1 MSSLIFKNTVLFE
14 DGLVWFS
21 VDEKVRPQ
29 IKQGLLS
36 LLADNE
42 EKKVKASSYGIGS
55 IASVEVPKNLWDDF
69 LPIMTQAATSEPYNE
84 TIRSAAMQT
93 IEFMSDFL
101 GSNSAT
107 LSQQHIGHLL
117 HCTVSNITDRNTK
130 ITEMALKALARI
142 LPNCSENFK
151 IESQRQL
158 IMTAIISAIKMPQ
171 EEIQVL
177 AF

>member
-1 MSSLIFKNTVLFE
+1 
-14 DGLVWFS
+14 
-21 VDEKVRPQ
+21 
-29 IKQGLLS
+29 
-36 LLADNE
+36 
-42 EKKVKASSYGIGS
+42 
-55 IASVEVPKNLWDDF
+55 
-69 LPIMTQAATSEPYNE
+69 MTQAATSEPYNE

-107 LSQQHIGHLL
+107 LSQPHIGHLL

-130 ITEMALKALARI
+130 ITEMALKALTRI
-142 LPNCSENFK
+142 LPNCSENFE

-158 IMTAIISAIKMPQ
+158 IMTTLISAMKMPH
-171 EEIQVL
+171 EEIQLL